1 MSGSAAVDVMHGA
14 NTAFSG
20 ACGGSAIAFERPKS
34 WLGIGVG
41 PCDIVIRFPF
51 QLDVYRFLGCAT
63 RLGSRG

>member
-34 WLGIGVG
+34 WLGIGVS
-41 PCDIVIRFPF
+41 PCDM
-51 QLDVYRFLGCAT
+51 
-63 RLGSRG
+63 